1 MDFLVQ
7 VAEMVLDIAWRHIS
21 VWLNLFEKFLENSLG
36 WFLKHTMKSIQSTSV
51 GHTHNNMFDLIF
63 GGDLNHFSKGRCESI
78 EALDTKSFEVG
89 KFGNQEIDKA
99 LIPAKPLES
108 VDSLFFA
115 GLEDFETLNSSFDKR
130 LEEISLLF
138 TSQMHVLI
146 TDFIHV
152 SIS

>member
-1 MDFLVQ
+1 
-7 VAEMVLDIAWRHIS
+7 
-21 VWLNLFEKFLENSLG
+21 
-36 WFLKHTMKSIQSTSV
+36 MKSIQSTSV

-78 EALDTKSFEVG
+78 ETLDTKSFKVG

-115 GLEDFETLNSSFDKR
+115 GFEDFETLNSSFDKR

-152 SIS
+152 SVSKVVLHGLNGVWPVFLIGILLSEVLEDDLVLKVIF